1 MTAALVWAVQLS
13 VEPVRL
19 LGPDPLPTA
28 YGPAHPDGVLLLK
41 TVAQVDRQWDACDV
55 ARLI

>member
-1 MTAALVWAVQLS
+1 MVWAVQLS
-13 VEPVRL
+13 AEPVRL
-19 LGPDPLPTA
+19 LGPDSLPTA

-55 ARLI
+55 ARLIRG